1 MTTRQRISKLSDS
14 LYTKDITVRRL
25 LLPALLALAACS
37 GSDNTGPDRISMT
50 GSWRQSADLR
60 DTTTGDRHINL
71 GAFSLVQ
78 SGDAFSGDG
87 SQGID
92 AYCTAAN
99 TVKYTGPL
107 ADPAPFPVAGTLT
120 GRQVAFTRT
129 DAVVSCSYTGSF
141 VAGST
146 TRMTGTATCAYSKNG
161 QDYSFSGQWQAD
173 KQ

>member
-1 MTTRQRISKLSDS
+1 MISNLRDS
-14 LYTKDITVRRL
+14 LYTKDPTVRRL
-25 LLPALLALAACS
+25 LLPALLAVAACS

-50 GSWRQSADLR
+50 GTWRQSADLR
-60 DTTTGDRHINL
+60 DTATGDRHINL

-78 SGDAFSGDG
+78 SGDAFTGDG

-99 TVKYTGPL
+99 AVKYTGPL
-107 ADPAPFPVAGTLT
+107 ADPVSFPVEGALT
-120 GRQVAFTRT
+120 GREVSFTRS
-129 DAVVSCSYTGSF
+129 DALVSCSYTGSF

-146 TRMTGTATCAYSKNG
+146 TRMTGTATCAYTKNG
-161 QDYSFSGQWQAD
+161 TDYSFSGQWQAD